1 MKKNKTFCRAC
12 MALCLACALFLCG
25 CNALAPGADTIDD
38 LTANVAPASLQGEV
52 AHASAVTDFSALLTA
67 ETMKQEEENP
77 VFSPISAYLA
87 LAMAA
92 DGAAGETLA
101 QFDTLLGA
109 SGTELDA
116 LCAGLM
122 QSLTGTE
129 GSTQL
134 SIANSVWIDSC
145 EDLVVEEGWLSR
157 VKAAMDAEVFSA
169 DLSEKEALDAVNA
182 WVEEHTQG
190 LIPNLRTEPY
200 DENMMLVLLNA
211 LYFKAQW
218 ENPFC
223 ANNTGEDAFTPADG
237 ETVQVAFM
245 RDWGC
250 YRDSIDLEGVRGTIL
265 PYDDGKTAFVA
276 LLPEAGMDVRAF
288 AATLDAQQL
297 KAYFDAAMPQTYMD
311 LFLPKIMVQATFPMK
326 DALTAMG
333 LTDAFDMEKA
343 DLSAMGHVEGAPLYI
358 GSVLQKAKLIV
369 DEAGTEG
376 AAVTEVAIPSGAAE
390 PAESPVTL
398 RFDRPFA
405 YAVVD
410 LASGVPLFLGVME
423 NPAV

>member
-1 MKKNKTFCRAC
+1 MKKKKTFCRAC
-12 MALCLACALFLCG
+12 MAHCLACALFLCG
-25 CNALAPGADTIDD
+25 CNALAPGVDTIDD
-38 LTANVAPASLQGEV
+38 LTANVAPASLQGEA
-52 AHASAVTDFSALLTA
+52 AHASAVTDFSALLAA
-67 ETMKQEEENP
+67 EAMKQEAENP

-169 DLSEKEALDAVNA
+169 DLSEKDALDAVNA

-223 ANNTGEDAFTPADG
+223 ANHTGEDAFTRADG

-245 RDWGC
+245 RD
-250 YRDSIDLEGVRGTIL
+250 
-265 PYDDGKTAFVA
+265 
-276 LLPEAGMDVRAF
+276 
-288 AATLDAQQL
+288 
-297 KAYFDAAMPQTYMD
+297 
-311 LFLPKIMVQATFPMK
+311 
-326 DALTAMG
+326 
-333 LTDAFDMEKA
+333 
-343 DLSAMGHVEGAPLYI
+343 
-358 GSVLQKAKLIV
+358 
-369 DEAGTEG
+369 
-376 AAVTEVAIPSGAAE
+376 
-390 PAESPVTL
+390 
-398 RFDRPFA
+398 
-405 YAVVD
+405 
-410 LASGVPLFLGVME
+410 
-423 NPAV
+423 